1 MEALRQLFVI
11 HDGSP
16 GVIGVEDA
24 WSGGTY
30 TLAMS
35 PPPNRLPWAF
45 GYKHFGNE
53 ELPDH
58 LLELAKTRARAAVRA
73 ADFSYIV
80 TDAGT
85 TIQWLDAAI
94 HAGSAIEILAKYYL
108 SKVSP
113 VLILDNA
120 KLKDSDYLHA
130 VGHSEL
136 VPPDPKF
143 RALNLRTRGPRECLA
158 LIGMMTGNT
167 TIGLDCA
174 DAALAARNAAIHLGL
189 VDRAELQ
196 AALINF
202 AQVISEL
209 LSVCGIASN
218 DFWTP
223 DTRKLVSALEAE
235 QTFYDDLDKKFA
247 DARQKIVG
255 KTITPATD
263 AELAEI
269 GSEDRGLTIW
279 NTHWKKVPC
288 PVCSAA
294 ATLSGGERIS
304 TDQTG
309 EEVFRTS
316 VLAVPEE
323 LMCDVCELTLTQRE
337 LKQVQLDRF
346 WEVEQ
351 RWATDREIDLYYDIA
366 RG

>member
-1 MEALRQLFVI
+1 
-11 HDGSP
+11 
-16 GVIGVEDA
+16 
-24 WSGGTY
+24 
-30 TLAMS
+30 
-35 PPPNRLPWAF
+35 
-45 GYKHFGNE
+45 
-53 ELPDH
+53 
-58 LLELAKTRARAAVRA
+58 
-73 ADFSYIV
+73 
-80 TDAGT
+80 
-85 TIQWLDAAI
+85 
-94 HAGSAIEILAKYYL
+94 
-108 SKVSP
+108 
-113 VLILDNA
+113 
-120 KLKDSDYLHA
+120 
-130 VGHSEL
+130 
-136 VPPDPKF
+136 
-143 RALNLRTRGPRECLA
+143 
-158 LIGMMTGNT
+158 
-167 TIGLDCA
+167 
-174 DAALAARNAAIHLGL
+174 LGL

-209 LSVCGIASN
+209 LSVCGIAPN

-223 DTRKLVSALEAE
+223 DTRKLVSALQAE

-263 AELAEI
+263 ADLAEI

-288 PVCSAA
+288 PVCAAA

-309 EEVFRTS
+309 EEEFHTS

-323 LMCDVCELTLTQRE
+323 LMCDVCELTLPQRE

-346 WEVEQ
+346 WEVEK